1 MTLRSWNIGP
11 KPEQLENA
19 GTPIS
24 IPAYAP
30 GHMTKKE
37 PTARMYQRMIAG
49 KAALVLIDELFL
61 DENARKG
68 LTACVTA
75 AAQYAEQDEDGLPA
89 PEAIEQLQLLDE
101 HVAAAAAQ
109 CQAALAAS
117 ITTQGRRTWLLYGS
131 KSEPL
136 LRAVAARAKAGG
148 PMRAGIALGANV
160 GIMVR
165 AETDPKW
172 SKYSEILPT
181 PEEKRWNDDLAVI
194 EQLEEFGDDP
204 AASRPIE
211 HLAYLPSE
219 AARVEFIIWLRENG
233 FEVLMEYKKPEPGK
247 GWAIEFVIESVIDID
262 EIYEQTC
269 AITVEAERL
278 GGAYDGWQ
286 TRPVEKQG

>member
-1 MTLRSWNIGP
+1 MN
-11 KPEQLENA
+11 
-19 GTPIS
+19 
-24 IPAYAP
+24 
-30 GHMTKKE
+30 KKE

-49 KAALVLIDELFL
+49 KPALVIIDEAFL
-61 DENARKG
+61 EESARKG
-68 LTACVTA
+68 LTACVVA
-75 AAQYAEQDEDGLPA
+75 SAQFAEQDEDGLPA
-89 PEAIEQLQLLDE
+89 PEAIEQLQMLDE
-101 HVAAAAAQ
+101 HVGAAAEQ
-109 CQAALAAS
+109 CEAVLAAS
-117 ITTQGRRTWLLYGS
+117 ITSEGKRTWLLYGS

-148 PMRAGIALGANV
+148 PMRAGIALGAQV
-160 GIMVR
+160 GIMVQ
-165 AETDPKW
+165 AASDSKW
-172 SKYSEILPT
+172 AKYSEILPT

-233 FEVLMEYKKPEPGK
+233 FDVLMEYKKPEPGK

-269 AITVEAERL
+269 AITVEAERP
-278 GGAYDGWQ
+278 GGTYDGWQ
-286 TRPVEKQG
+286 TRNVEKEG